1 MSHAFKLLSRI
12 YPSAATLPTVL
23 VVDDNPGALKLAC
36 RALAEL
42 PVEVVAMDSVEE
54 ATEFL
59 HWHLPDLVVTDLI
72 FPTQSGFS
80 LLETLRASPR
90 LRGVPAVVISGR
102 KHEVITGRARSLG
115 AAEVLAKPVAPA
127 ELRAIVERYFN

>member
-23 VVDDNPGALKLAC
+23 VVDDNAGTLKLAC
-36 RALAEL
+36 RALADL

-54 ATEFL
+54 AIEFL
-59 HWHLPDLVVTDLI
+59 HWHVPDLVVTDLI

-80 LLETLRASPR
+80 LLETLQASPR
-90 LRGVPAVVISGR
+90 LRAVPVVVISGR
-102 KHEVITGRARSLG
+102 KHEVIVDRARTLG
-115 AAEVLAKPVAPA
+115 AAEVLAKPVAPEA
-127 ELRAIVERYFN
+127 LRALVESYFP